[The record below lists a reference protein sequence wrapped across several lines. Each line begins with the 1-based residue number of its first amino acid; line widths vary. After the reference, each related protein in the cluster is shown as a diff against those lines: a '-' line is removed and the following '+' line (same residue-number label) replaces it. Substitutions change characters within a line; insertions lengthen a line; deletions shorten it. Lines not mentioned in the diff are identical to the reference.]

1 MKVVKTKDGYM
12 VELFDGDNLCDAK
25 GDNLWDTKAEAEA
38 VMMPKAKRKPKAK
51 PKHKTNVQLING
63 LMTHSKQGVLMQ
75 AFIIEAIHAYSKQTK
90 VAPPW
95 STDNTF
101 ISEAAW
107 RACADEALDAIN
119 NRSK

>member
-1 MKVVKTKDGYM
+1 MTKV
-12 VELFDGDNLCDAK
+12 
-25 GDNLWDTKAEAEA
+25 
-38 VMMPKAKRKPKAK
+38 
-51 PKHKTNVQLING
+51 KHKTNGMFIHD
-63 LMTHSKQGVLMQ
+63 LMCDSQQGALMQ
-75 AFIIEAIHAYSKQTK
+75 AFVIEAIHAYSKQTK

>member
-1 MKVVKTKDGYM
+1 MTKV
-12 VELFDGDNLCDAK
+12 
-25 GDNLWDTKAEAEA
+25 
-38 VMMPKAKRKPKAK
+38 
-51 PKHKTNVQLING
+51 KHKPNVQLITG
-63 LMTHSKQGVLMQ
+63 LMTHSQQGVIMQ
-75 AFIIEAIHAYSKQTK
+75 VFIIEAIRHYAIQAK

-107 RACADEALDAIN
+107 RACADEAIEAIN

>member
-1 MKVVKTKDGYM
+1 M
-12 VELFDGDNLCDAK
+12 A
-25 GDNLWDTKAEAEA
+25 TKAK
-38 VMMPKAKRKPKAK
+38 V
-51 PKHKTNVQLING
+51 KHKTNGMFIHD
-63 LMTHSKQGVLMQ
+63 LMCDSQQGALMQ
-75 AFIIEAIHAYSKQTK
+75 AFVIEAIHAYSKQTK

-107 RACADEALDAIN
+107 RACADEALEAIN

>member
-1 MKVVKTKDGYM
+1 M
-12 VELFDGDNLCDAK
+12 A
-25 GDNLWDTKAEAEA
+25 TKA
-38 VMMPKAKRKPKAK
+38 
-51 PKHKTNVQLING
+51 KHKTNVQLING

-90 VAPPW
+90 VAPAW

>member
-1 MKVVKTKDGYM
+1 MKKV
-12 VELFDGDNLCDAK
+12 
-25 GDNLWDTKAEAEA
+25 
-38 VMMPKAKRKPKAK
+38 
-51 PKHKTNVQLING
+51 KHKTNVQLIND

-75 AFIIEAIHAYSKQTK
+75 ALIIEAIHAYAKQTK

-95 STDNTF
+95 SGDNSF

>member
-1 MKVVKTKDGYM
+1 MK
-12 VELFDGDNLCDAK
+12 
-25 GDNLWDTKAEAEA
+25 KA
-38 VMMPKAKRKPKAK
+38 
-51 PKHKTNVQLING
+51 KHKTNAQLIG
-63 LMTHSKQGVLMQ
+63 DLMSYSKQGVIMQ
-75 AFIIEAIHAYSKQTK
+75 AFLIEAIRHYAIQAK

>member
-1 MKVVKTKDGYM
+1 MKSKQ
-12 VELFDGDNLCDAK
+12 
-25 GDNLWDTKAEAEA
+25 
-38 VMMPKAKRKPKAK
+38 P
-51 PKHKTNVQLING
+51 TNVQLING
-63 LMTHSKQGVLMQ
+63 LMTHSQQGVLMQ
-75 AFIIEAIHAYSKQTK
+75 AFIIEAIANYAKQTK

-107 RACADEALDAIN
+107 RACADEALDALN

>member
-1 MKVVKTKDGYM
+1 MTKV
-12 VELFDGDNLCDAK
+12 
-25 GDNLWDTKAEAEA
+25 
-38 VMMPKAKRKPKAK
+38 KRK
-51 PKHKTNVQLING
+51 TNIQLVTD

-75 AFIIEAIHAYSKQTK
+75 AFLIEAIAKYAEQTK
-90 VAPPW
+90 VAPAW

-107 RACADEALDAIN
+107 RACADEALEAIT

>member
-1 MKVVKTKDGYM
+1 MK
-12 VELFDGDNLCDAK
+12 
-25 GDNLWDTKAEAEA
+25 KA
-38 VMMPKAKRKPKAK
+38 
-51 PKHKTNVQLING
+51 KHKTNAQLIG
-63 LMTHSKQGVLMQ
+63 DLMSYSKQGVLMQ
-75 AFIIEAIHAYSKQTK
+75 AFLIEAIHAYSKQTK

-107 RACADEALDAIN
+107 RACADEALVAIN

>member
-1 MKVVKTKDGYM
+1 MSKV
-12 VELFDGDNLCDAK
+12 
-25 GDNLWDTKAEAEA
+25 
-38 VMMPKAKRKPKAK
+38 
-51 PKHKTNVQLING
+51 KHKTNAQLIG
-63 LMTHSKQGVLMQ
+63 DLMSFSKQGVLMQ
-75 AFIIEAIHAYSKQTK
+75 AFLIEAIAKYAEQTK
-90 VAPPW
+90 VSPPW

>member
-1 MKVVKTKDGYM
+1 MKSKHITN
-12 VELFDGDNLCDAK
+12 VEL
-25 GDNLWDTKAEAEA
+25 
-38 VMMPKAKRKPKAK
+38 
-51 PKHKTNVQLING
+51 INK
-63 LMTHSKQGVLMQ
+63 LMTHSQQGVLMQ
-75 AFIIEAIHAYSKQTK
+75 AFLIEAIHAYAKQTK

-119 NRSK
+119 NRNK